1 MAGLVRGGGVG
12 FVGRR
17 VPAPGVEPDES
28 AEDSVGRALVAAVL
42 RVLLFDAAA
51 DVIHVQRHLQCAVK

>member
-1 MAGLVRGGGVG
+1 MAGLVRGAGVG

-17 VPAPGVEPDES
+17 GHAPDAGPDES

-42 RVLLFDAAA
+42 RVLLFVATADA
-51 DVIHVQRHLQCAVK
+51 IHVQRHLQCAVK